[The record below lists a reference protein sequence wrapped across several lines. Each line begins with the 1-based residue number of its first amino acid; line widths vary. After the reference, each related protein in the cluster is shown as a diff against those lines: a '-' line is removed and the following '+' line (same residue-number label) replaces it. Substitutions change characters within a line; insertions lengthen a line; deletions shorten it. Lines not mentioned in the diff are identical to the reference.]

1 MNDYERVLNRLE
13 GTKGNKEKALDRVE
27 NSKKRFLLAKK
38 ENRKIERRLM
48 IGFWAIAGI
57 AFFWILLGLGFIGL
71 IFYILVGIAQRI

>member
-13 GTKGNKEKALDRVE
+13 E
-27 NSKKRFLLAKK
+27 NQRIPMLTKK

-48 IGFWAIAGI
+48 MGFWAIVGI
-57 AFFWILLGLGFIGL
+57 AFFWVLLGLGFIGL